1 MRAAKP
7 LASLLLAGLS
17 GLSLLPLTGCVLP
30 EDFERLRK
38 EMADVQQNVV
48 AVQRTQ
54 ADTEA
59 RLKAVEGQL
68 SGGSENQRTAVADLR
83 SENEDLKRQVSQ
95 TSQQI
100 ADTNTR
106 IDALSRE
113 VEDVKA
119 GARRPSGG
127 TSATPPPVVPVPGTP
142 GTEAMPPETGGS
154 AAQAGPGAQELY
166 NSAYADFSKGNFDLA
181 VSGFEEFAQRF
192 PDSDVADNALY
203 WIGECRFS
211 QGKFQEAVAAYDKML
226 ERYPRSDRAAAA
238 NLKKGLSYLEQNQVS
253 QAVVQLRYVVSTF
266 PSSDEARIARDRLA
280 SLGASP
286 GR

>member
-1 MRAAKP
+1 MRNARRLLVLAVVP
-7 LASLLLAGLS
+7 LCA
-17 GLSLLPLTGCVLP
+17 CVLP

-54 ADTEA
+54 ADTET

-68 SGGSENQRTAVADLR
+68 SGGTENQRTAVADMR
-83 SENEDLKRQVSQ
+83 AENEDLKRQVAQ

-119 GARRPSGG
+119 QGARRPSAG
-127 TSATPPPVVPVPGTP
+127 TSPTPPPVVPLPGTS
-142 GTEAMPPETGGS
+142 GAEAVPPEPGGP

-181 VSGFEEFAQRF
+181 VSGFEEFALRF

-286 GR
+286 GRS

>member
-1 MRAAKP
+1 MRSP
-7 LASLLLAGLS
+7 LLLLLAGL
-17 GLSLLPLTGCVLP
+17 PLCGCVLP

-48 AVQRTQ
+48 AAQRQQ
-54 ADTEA
+54 ADTET
-59 RLKAVEGQL
+59 RLKAIETEL
-68 SGGSENQRTAVADLR
+68 SGGSDSQRTAVADLR
-83 SENEDLKRQVSQ
+83 AESEDLKRQVSQ

-106 IDALSRE
+106 IDALSRQ

-119 GARRPSGG
+119 QGARRPSGG
-127 TSATPPPVVPVPGTP
+127 TSVPPPPVVPSPGTSAVP
-142 GTEAMPPETGGS
+142 EAPPEGGGS
-154 AAQAGPGAQELY
+154 GAPAGPGAQELY
-166 NSAYADFSKGNFDLA
+166 NSAYADFTKGNFDLA
-181 VSGFEEFAQRF
+181 VSGFEEYAQRF

-211 QGKFQEAVAAYDKML
+211 QGKFQDAVGAYDRML
-226 ERYPRSDRAAAA
+226 ERYPRSDRAPAA

-266 PSSDEARIARDRLA
+266 PSTDEARIARDRLA
-280 SLGASP
+280 SLGASV

>member
-1 MRAAKP
+1 VRAHH
-7 LASLLLAGLS
+7 LLLVAGL
-17 GLSLLPLTGCVLP
+17 PLCGCILP

-68 SGGSENQRTAVADLR
+68 SGGSESQRTAVADLR
-83 SENEDLKRQVSQ
+83 AENEDLKRQVSQ
-95 TSQQI
+95 TAQQI

-119 GARRPSGG
+119 QGARRPSG
-127 TSATPPPVVPVPGTP
+127 TPATPPPLVPAPGASV
-142 GTEAMPPETGGS
+142 GGEAPPVETGAS

-181 VSGFEEFAQRF
+181 VSGFEEYAQRF

-211 QGKFQEAVAAYDKML
+211 QGKFQDAVAAYDRML

-266 PSSDEARIARDRLA
+266 PRSDEARIARDRLA

>member
-1 MRAAKP
+1 MKP
-7 LASLLLAGLS
+7 HPFLLLAGLS
-17 GLSLLPLTGCVLP
+17 GLTLTGCVLP

-48 AVQRTQ
+48 AAQRTQ

-68 SGGSENQRTAVADLR
+68 SGGSENQRTAVADMR
-83 SENEDLKRQVSQ
+83 AENEDLKRQVSQ

-113 VEDVKA
+113 VDDVKA
-119 GARRPSGG
+119 QGARRPSGG
-127 TSATPPPVVPVPGTP
+127 TSTTPPPVVPVPGTS
-142 GTEAMPPETGGS
+142 GTEAVPPEPGGS

-211 QGKFQEAVAAYDKML
+211 QGKFQDAVAAYDRML
-226 ERYPRSDRAAAA
+226 ERYPRSDRAPAA

-266 PSSDEARIARDRLA
+266 PSTDEARIARDRLA
-280 SLGASP
+280 SLGASV